1 MVASKPGST
10 PVAVAVQPAAA
21 SVPQP
26 SEAVAV
32 ARPAPRPASPGSLE
46 EAVARAQGGDVRA
59 FEAVYR
65 ACSGRVYA
73 LCVRLTADKSAA
85 ETLAQDAFVHAWQ
98 KLDGYRGEAA
108 FTTWLHRLTVN
119 LVLQDRRSTMRRR
132 ERERADSERRPTS
145 TTPHGAVDAGVDLE
159 RAIAQLPE
167 RARMVLV
174 LHDVEGYRHKEIAR
188 LMNTSEGTCKAQ
200 LHRARKMLRE
210 ALS

>member
-1 MVASKPGST
+1 VSVAVQRSAAAVPSPAEPASEAASKPRS
-10 PVAVAVQPAAA
+10 A
-21 SVPQP
+21 P
-26 SEAVAV
+26 SD
-32 ARPAPRPASPGSLE
+32 ARRALE
-46 EAVARAQGGDVRA
+46 DAVARAQGGDVRA
-59 FEAVYR
+59 FEDVYR
-65 ACSGRVYA
+65 SCIGRVYA

-145 TTPHGAVDAGVDLE
+145 ATPHGAVDAGVDLE
-159 RAIAQLPE
+159 RALAQLPE

-174 LHDVEGYRHKEIAR
+174 LHDVEGYRHREIAQ
-188 LMNTSEGTCKAQ
+188 LMSTSEGTCKAQ

>member
-1 MVASKPGST
+1 MASKPGST

-21 SVPQP
+21 SVPQTP
-26 SEAVAV
+26 ESAAE
-32 ARPAPRPASPGSLE
+32 RPEPRAPQGSLE
-46 EAVARAQGGDVRA
+46 DAVARARDGDVRA
-59 FEAVYR
+59 FEDVYR
-65 ACSGRVYA
+65 ACIGRVYA

-119 LVLQDRRSTMRRR
+119 LVLQDRRSTMRRLQ
-132 ERERADSERRPTS
+132 RERADSERRPTS
-145 TTPHGAVDAGVDLE
+145 TSPHPAVDAGVDLE

-167 RARMVLV
+167 RARTVLV